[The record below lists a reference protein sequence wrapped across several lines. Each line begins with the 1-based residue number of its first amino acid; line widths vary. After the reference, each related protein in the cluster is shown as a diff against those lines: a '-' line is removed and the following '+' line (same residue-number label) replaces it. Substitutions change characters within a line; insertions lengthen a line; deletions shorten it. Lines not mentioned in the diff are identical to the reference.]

1 LWEIGDNSPTPSL
14 RANGSRECAPD
25 DRLCEAIQRILFVMA
40 GLDPAIHVLVSR
52 RKNQDMDHRDKHG
65 DDS

>member
-1 LWEIGDNSPTPSL
+1 MQAL
-14 RANGSRECAPD
+14 RSHPV
-25 DRLCEAIQRILFVMA
+25 LVVMA

-52 RKNQDMDHRDKHG
+52 RKNQDMDHRDKRG